1 MGRRAPIGISR
12 QPLLHFLGDQVNT
25 LNDTNHFGDIHNYGH
40 SRKKSYIR
48 QDFKVG
54 FSAVKS
60 KTIFISWALFA
71 CLVLSSPSAFCAD
84 VHENTLYSLQFKSVS
99 ISEALKQIAETTGI
113 KIVTPKQLGN
123 QVITKSYKNQT
134 IERILKD
141 MFRDMNFALV
151 WSYGEKGIDSV
162 KIVALEKGSAA
173 GARYSPEAAR
183 PTIRDYRAAR
193 PPAQR
198 QAPPKRGLSP
208 PRRSTVD
215 TEPEDTE
222 QEVSAEQEEL
232 EGDQEE
238 AEPEEEGKEAMS
250 SSEESDEEAPS
261 GTERKRRP

>member
-1 MGRRAPIGISR
+1 
-12 QPLLHFLGDQVNT
+12 
-25 LNDTNHFGDIHNYGH
+25 
-40 SRKKSYIR
+40 
-48 QDFKVG
+48 
-54 FSAVKS
+54 VKS
-60 KTIFISWALFA
+60 KTFFISWALFA

-84 VHENTLYSLQFKSVS
+84 VHENTSYSLQFKSVS
-99 ISEALKQIAETTGI
+99 ISDALKQIAETTGI
-113 KIVTPKQLGN
+113 KIITPKQLGD